1 MVRFCAGLHFD
12 FFVYNLYCV
21 LIISEFSKM
30 FFCGTVANSVN
41 IIMSFLLKAWKVFP
55 RWIMAALTELLL
67 YVFNILGYRM
77 VSLFCQEWSEI

>member
-12 FFVYNLYCV
+12 FFVYNLHCV
-21 LIISEFSKM
+21 LIISEFSQM

-41 IIMSFLLKAWKVFP
+41 IIMSFLLKAWKVLP

-77 VSLFCQEWSEI
+77 VSLFCPE